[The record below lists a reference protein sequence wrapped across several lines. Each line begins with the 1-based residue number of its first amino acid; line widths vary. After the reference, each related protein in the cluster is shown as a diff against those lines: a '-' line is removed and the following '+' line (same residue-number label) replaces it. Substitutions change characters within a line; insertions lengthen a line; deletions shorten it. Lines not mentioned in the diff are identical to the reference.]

1 MADIDEIM
9 TNIEL
14 SSAELRKAVLSFD
27 SALSALEK
35 NLNIAVEKM
44 TEVIEAKSSDAVIN
58 GDKSDL
64 VLREELANA
73 RAREQELEHA
83 INEARSALG
92 MAIDDIRIVLGP
104 V

>member
-1 MADIDEIM
+1 MTDIEM
-9 TNIEL
+9 
-14 SSAELRKAVLSFD
+14 SSAELKKAVLSFD

-35 NLNIAVEKM
+35 NLKIAVEKM
-44 TEVIEAKSSDAVIN
+44 ASVMENAPTTVDTG

-83 INEARSALG
+83 IAEARGALG
-92 MAIDDIRIVLGP
+92 AAIDDIRVVLGP